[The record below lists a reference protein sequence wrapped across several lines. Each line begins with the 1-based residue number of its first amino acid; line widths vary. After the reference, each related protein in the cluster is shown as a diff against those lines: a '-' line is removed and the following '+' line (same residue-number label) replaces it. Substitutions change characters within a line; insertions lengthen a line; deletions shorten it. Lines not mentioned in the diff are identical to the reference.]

1 MKNGFRK
8 ARHDVIAALESGN
21 YLHVARGDIEVKNLL
36 AMGEVTAEVLIRV
49 IRSCSG
55 VHHHCSPHHAVLAID
70 VHVLKRLVVH
80 QVLFHRARYLV
91 RQCSSVTNR
100 S

>member
-55 VHHHCSPHHAVLAID
+55 VHHHCSPHTPC
-70 VHVLKRLVVH
+70 RPSMCT
-80 QVLFHRARYLV
+80 
-91 RQCSSVTNR
+91 CSSAWGGTSSSISSSQIPGSSVFI
-100 S
+100 SE